1 MFLNVSNVLL
11 IGKVNIPRPNIHSFT
26 LRILPYLQPEVQ
38 MAQPRPRFVDLESY
52 TKGRQKMGPY
62 ARVKQV
68 EIGAAL
74 DPKA

>member
-1 MFLNVSNVLL
+1 ML
-11 IGKVNIPRPNIHSFT
+11 T
-26 LRILPYLQPEVQ
+26 LRILSYSQPEVQ

-52 TKGRQKMGPY
+52 TKGRQKLSPY

-68 EIGAAL
+68 EMGPAL